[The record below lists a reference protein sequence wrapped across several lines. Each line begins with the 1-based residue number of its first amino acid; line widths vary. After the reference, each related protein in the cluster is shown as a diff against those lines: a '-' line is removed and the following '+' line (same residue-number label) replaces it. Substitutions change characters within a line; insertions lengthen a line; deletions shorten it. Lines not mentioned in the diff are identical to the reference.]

1 MEKSYQKLGYFL
13 ILLIP
18 LTLVAF
24 YKTYIGQFPNFE
36 DKIDAFI
43 HIHAFISVVW
53 LFILIVQPFLIYKKK
68 FLLHRKIGKLSYVV
82 FPLLL
87 LSFIPQIIKTARYGN
102 INNLFFPLADSGLLI
117 TFYALAIYYRKESAK
132 HMRYMIALSLVLL
145 GPTVGRIGPIWL
157 GWSEVLTQSV
167 QYGIIYVVLISL
179 LFYDLT
185 ENKRYFPYPIA
196 MGCFMIHLAIFYYV
210 FL

>member
-18 LTLVAF
+18 LTAVAF
-24 YKTYIGQFPNFE
+24 YKTYIAQFPNFE

-43 HIHAFISVVW
+43 HVHAFISAVW
-53 LFILIVQPFLIYKKK
+53 LFMLIAQPFLIYGNKL
-68 FLLHRKIGKLSYVV
+68 LLHRTIGKLSYVV

-87 LSFIPQIIKTARYGN
+87 LSFVPQIIKTIQYGN

-117 TFYALAIYYRKESAK
+117 TFYALAIYYRKERAK
-132 HMRYMIALSLVLL
+132 HMRYMIALSLVFL

-157 GWSEVLTQSV
+157 GWSELLTQNV
-167 QYGIIYVVLISL
+167 QYGIIYSILAGL
-179 LFYDLT
+179 LFYDRSG
-185 ENKRYFPYPIA
+185 NKTYYPYPIA
-196 MGCFMIHLAIFYYV
+196 MMCFMVHQAIYYFV

>member
-13 ILLIP
+13 ILLVP

-43 HIHAFISVVW
+43 HVHAFISAVW
-53 LFILIVQPFLIYKKK
+53 LFMLIAQPFLIYRKKL
-68 FLLHRKIGKLSYVV
+68 LLHRTVGKLSYVI

-87 LSFIPQIIKTARYGN
+87 LSFIPQIIKTIQYGN
-102 INNLFFPLADSGLLI
+102 INFLFFPLADSGLLI
-117 TFYALAIYYRKESAK
+117 TFYVLAIYYRKERTK
-132 HMRYMIALSLVLL
+132 HMRYMIALSLVFL

-157 GWSEVLTQSV
+157 GWSELLTQNV
-167 QYGIIYVVLISL
+167 QYGIIYSILIAL
-179 LFYDLT
+179 LFYDRSG
-185 ENKRYFPYPIA
+185 NKTYSPYPIA
-196 MGCFMIHLAIFYYV
+196 MMCFMVHQAIYYSV

>member
-13 ILLIP
+13 ILLVP

-43 HIHAFISVVW
+43 HVHAFISAVW
-53 LFILIVQPFLIYKKK
+53 LFMLIAQPFLIYRKKL
-68 FLLHRKIGKLSYVV
+68 LLHRNIQRLSYVI
-82 FPLLL
+82 FPQLLL
-87 LSFIPQIIKTARYGN
+87 PCSPQLLETIQYGN

-117 TFYALAIYYRKESAK
+117 TFYALAIYYRKERTK
-132 HMRYMIALSLVLL
+132 HMRYMIALSLVFL
-145 GPTVGRIGPIWL
+145 GPTIGRIGPIWL
-157 GWSEVLTQSV
+157 GWSELLTQNV
-167 QYGIIYVVLISL
+167 QYGIIYSILIAL
-179 LFYDLT
+179 LFYDRSG
-185 ENKRYFPYPIA
+185 NKTYNPYPIA
-196 MGCFMIHLAIFYYV
+196 MMCFMVHQAIYYSV